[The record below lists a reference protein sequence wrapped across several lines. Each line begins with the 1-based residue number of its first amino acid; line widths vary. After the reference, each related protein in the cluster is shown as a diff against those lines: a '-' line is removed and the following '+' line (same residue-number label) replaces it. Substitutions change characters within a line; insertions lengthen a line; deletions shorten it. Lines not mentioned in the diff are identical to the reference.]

1 MDQTNEIML
10 HLLEEKMRTTTYI
23 TMNDLFTWDKTLKC
37 NPITDALGFLMAIAN
52 TYALAQVLFTHK

>member
-1 MDQTNEIML
+1 MDQTNEITL
-10 HLLEEKMRTTTYI
+10 CLLEEKKRTTYT
-23 TMNDLFTWDKTLKC
+23 TMNLFTWDKTLKC